1 MKFPEDT
8 DDECST
14 LGSVQEQRDEMLE
27 AFMLYDKD
35 GDGLIDTRE
44 LGTVIRS
51 LGQVLTVCEETDIVA
66 QFAHEKC
73 YEIDYLAFVR
83 LMKTKLRKFDED
95 VELRESFRRFDKE
108 ENGYLDLAKLKS
120 LLLTDGEPLTKATL
134 KDWLDDGAEFIKNGK
149 LYYEDFATFMLSK

>member
-1 MKFPEDT
+1 MLLVPSIL
-8 DDECST
+8 CHQVRSP
-14 LGSVQEQRDEMLE
+14 SVQ
-27 AFMLYDKD
+27 LY
-35 GDGLIDTRE
+35 LFFYFP
-44 LGTVIRS
+44 
-51 LGQVLTVCEETDIVA
+51 TD
-66 QFAHEKC
+66 
-73 YEIDYLAFVR
+73 EIDYLAFVR